1 MIDSLKNKNNL
12 IALIGASNDKNKYG
26 NKILLDLVSKGHNVV
41 PINPK
46 EDIIAGLK
54 SYKNVSEL
62 SEKPSIINFVV
73 PPNVGF
79 ELTKDLVES
88 GYDNFWYQPGAESS
102 EISSYLESNSK
113 NYIDDKN
120 FRKIFA
126 LELNGLHYSDLGYSK
141 LTNII
146 YEEYLK

>member
-26 NKILLDLVSKGHNVV
+26 NKILLDLVTKGYNVV
-41 PINPK
+41 PINLK
-46 EDIIAGLK
+46 EDNISGLK
-54 SYKNVSEL
+54 SYSNIYEL

-79 ELTKDLVES
+79 ELTKELVES
-88 GYDNFWYQPGAESS
+88 GFDNFWYQPGAESP

-113 NYIDDKN
+113 NFIDDKC
-120 FRKIFA
+120 IMV
-126 LELNGLHYSDLGYSK
+126 
-141 LTNII
+141 LTRGT
-146 YEEYLK
+146 

>member
-12 IALIGASNDKNKYG
+12 IALIGASNDKKKYG

-46 EDIIAGLK
+46 EDIIAGFK
-54 SYKNVSEL
+54 SYNKVSEL

-88 GYDNFWYQPGAESS
+88 DYDNFWYQPGAESE
-102 EISSYLESNSK
+102 EISSFLNENKK
-113 NYIDDKN
+113 NFIDDKCIMVET
-120 FRKIFA
+120 R
-126 LELNGLHYSDLGYSK
+126 L
-141 LTNII
+141 
-146 YEEYLK
+146 